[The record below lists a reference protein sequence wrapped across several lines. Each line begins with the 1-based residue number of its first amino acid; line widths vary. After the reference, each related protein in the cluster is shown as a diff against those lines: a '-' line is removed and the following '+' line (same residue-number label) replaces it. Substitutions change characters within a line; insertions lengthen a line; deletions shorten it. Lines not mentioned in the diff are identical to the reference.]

1 MDYRDMKRMV
11 LIFAVIMGLISFA
24 PSRLEANPAGSGE
37 NAMSMIADFVVCR
50 PIGILATL
58 GGSALYILSYPFTY
72 LGKNTEDA
80 KRTFIEYPFHYTF
93 RRPLGD
99 FDQ

>member
-1 MDYRDMKRMV
+1 MKRVV
-11 LIFAVIMGLISFA
+11 LIFVVIASLVSIA
-24 PSRLEANPAGSGE
+24 PTRLEANPAGTGD
-37 NAMSMIADFVVCR
+37 NAMSMIADFFVCR
-50 PIGILATL
+50 PIGIMATL
-58 GGSALYILSYPFTY
+58 GGGALYLLSYPFTY

-80 KRTFIEYPFHYTF
+80 RKTLLEYPFYYTF